1 MPTVRRL
8 RLFALVFVLA
18 AALYAP
24 SVSYGFVWDDISLIR
39 ENRFLHDFTTLR
51 ENLTGDFFRRS
62 HDPASIGHWR
72 PLPTLT
78 YMFDWRAGHGEPHA
92 FHVHNA
98 ILHGLAAALL
108 AMLALELGL
117 SAPATSGAA
126 LLFASHPV
134 HVEAVA
140 WISGRPDLLCGLFVI
155 AALLLDARAAKSG
168 GRALAIASGCATLAG
183 LLSKEMAVIV
193 PAAVALR
200 ALMLPGRAEEKDP
213 SPARRAARAV
223 LPHGVAIAVYLT
235 ARFGVLGILPRGSAA
250 AAAGHAALFVT
261 WWSAFL
267 EYARVVAWPGR
278 LGIIPRV
285 GLETSVLAL
294 RPVLGIALFA
304 ATGAIAWRVRR
315 VAPPASW
322 GLACALL
329 ALAPVTGFLV
339 AVRTAPGIAFPWAE
353 RFLFVPSIFLAI
365 AAADLAA
372 RAARQSRALGKAVP
386 VAAAAAIVALGARTL
401 ARESVWADQQTL
413 FADAVAGAPE
423 DSGAQA
429 SLGAALADAGDARD
443 AEEHDLRALALEPAN
458 TLAHFNY
465 GNLLRRR
472 GDLEAAEAHYRAAI
486 AGRPDFAQAWLNLGL
501 VQFDRG
507 RSDDAMA
514 SFQAADRALGGYPE
528 AKVDIATLLRA
539 TGRAAESIPFYEE
552 ALRLDPTLSA
562 ARRGLESVREQLRS
576 EPSSR

>member
-117 SAPATSGAA
+117 SAPAASGAA

-339 AVRTAPGIAFPWAE
+339 AVRAM
-353 RFLFVPSIFLAI
+353 
-365 AAADLAA
+365 
-372 RAARQSRALGKAVP
+372 SR
-386 VAAAAAIVALGARTL
+386 
-401 ARESVWADQQTL
+401 
-413 FADAVAGAPE
+413 
-423 DSGAQA
+423 
-429 SLGAALADAGDARD
+429 
-443 AEEHDLRALALEPAN
+443 
-458 TLAHFNY
+458 
-465 GNLLRRR
+465 
-472 GDLEAAEAHYRAAI
+472 
-486 AGRPDFAQAWLNLGL
+486 
-501 VQFDRG
+501 
-507 RSDDAMA
+507 
-514 SFQAADRALGGYPE
+514 
-528 AKVDIATLLRA
+528 
-539 TGRAAESIPFYEE
+539 
-552 ALRLDPTLSA
+552 
-562 ARRGLESVREQLRS
+562 
-576 EPSSR
+576 